1 MQVRPYHNRQRDT
14 KSQGKEERAESPGQR
29 TGRKTI
35 RPNALGVLETKRII
49 STRKAPKKQ
58 QLAATG
64 AHPEKEMAFHPGSII
79 REPSIF
85 VKKKIKIA
93 IISTKEKKKKE
104 KASRYSLNL
113 PSDR

>member
-93 IISTKEKKKKE
+93 IISTKEKKKK
-104 KASRYSLNL
+104 KKL
-113 PSDR
+113 PGTV